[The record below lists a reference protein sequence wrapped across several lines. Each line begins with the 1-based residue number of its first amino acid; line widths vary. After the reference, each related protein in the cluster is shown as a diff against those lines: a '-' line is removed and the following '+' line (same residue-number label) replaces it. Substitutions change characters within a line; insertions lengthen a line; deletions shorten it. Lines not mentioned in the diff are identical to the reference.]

1 MHLLFKAPLTSKYA
15 TSCEMRPT
23 ASLSMFAG
31 AVLSF
36 AILGAKPQPS
46 VSEDRTADDSPIIIG
61 VSNVQSGPSQSLGQK
76 LLRGSVAYFELANE
90 RGGIYGRRIS
100 IVLKDDKYEP
110 DPAVQNTNELIEKE
124 KSLFLF
130 DYVGTPT
137 LTRVLPL
144 LKCYEKERS

>member
-1 MHLLFKAPLTSKYA
+1 MSSVTKFYGVKVICLPAKCTTLPGLPSA
-15 TSCEMRPT
+15 MVPT
-23 ASLSMFAG
+23 PFSRTLASSR
-31 AVLSF
+31 S
-36 AILGAKPQPS
+36 
-46 VSEDRTADDSPIIIG
+46 
-61 VSNVQSGPSQSLGQK
+61 SL
-76 LLRGSVAYFELANE
+76 ELANE
-90 RGGIYGRRIS
+90 RCGIYDRKIS

-110 DPAVQNTNELIEKE
+110 DGAVQNTNELIEKE